1 MPRKKPLSEQVVV
14 VTGAS
19 SGLGRA
25 IARLAGRRGAKVV
38 VTARNAEALDNCV
51 REIEAAGSEALAV
64 PADCT
69 VQDEAAQVV
78 EQAIDR
84 FGRID
89 TYVANAI
96 VTVYAEAERLEPDEL
111 RRVIDVNFFGM
122 AHAFWASLPELRK
135 TRGTFLH

>member
-1 MPRKKPLSEQVVV
+1 MAKKPISEQVIV

-25 IARLAGRRGAKVV
+25 VARLAGQRGAKVV
-38 VTARNAEALDNCV
+38 VTARNAEALDACV
-51 REIEAAGSEALAV
+51 REIEGYGSQALAV

-69 VQDEAAQVV
+69 VQDEVGQVV

-96 VTVYAEAERLEPDEL
+96 VTVYAETYRYEPE
-111 RRVIDVNFFGM
+111 
-122 AHAFWASLPELRK
+122 E
-135 TRGTFLH
+135 